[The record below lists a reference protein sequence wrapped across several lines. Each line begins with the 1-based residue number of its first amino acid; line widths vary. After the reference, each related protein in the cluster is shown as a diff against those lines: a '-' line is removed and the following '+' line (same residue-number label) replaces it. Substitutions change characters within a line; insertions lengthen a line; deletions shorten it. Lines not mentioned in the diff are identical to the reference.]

1 MSAFWSDLLTSQR
14 VDLWLSLG
22 LAAVLG
28 GAIGV
33 EREIR
38 GKSAGL
44 RTNILICV
52 GAALF
57 THLSVLLARDGGD
70 PTRIASQVV
79 TGVGFLG
86 AGSILRRGAGV
97 TGLTTAATIWI
108 VAAVGVAVGVGARV
122 EAVGTALL
130 VVLVLTVVRK
140 FEPHPSSDPDPPQPE
155 VDDGS

>member
-1 MSAFWSDLLTSQR
+1 MSELWSDLFTPQR
-14 VDLWLSLG
+14 IDLWLSLG
-22 LAAVLG
+22 LAALLG

-86 AGSILRRGAGV
+86 AGSILRRGVGV
-97 TGLTTAATIWI
+97 RGLTTAATIWI
-108 VAAVGVAVGVGARV
+108 VAAIGVAVGVGARI
-122 EAVGTALL
+122 EAIGATLL
-130 VVLVLTVVRK
+130 VILVLTVVQK
-140 FEPHPSSDPDPPQPE
+140 FEPGPPVASDDAQPE